1 MTTGASNFP
10 PAVREKGEKGG
21 ELAAG
26 EILASSR
33 LTVLLLAP
41 RSSERKAMPAT
52 CRVLPMLLLLLVL
65 EMKLCCAEL
74 LECRL
79 RRSLACAQPALG
91 HAGSWA

>member
-10 PAVREKGEKGG
+10 PAVREKGEKGR

-41 RSSERKAMPAT
+41 RSSERKAMPAI

-91 HAGSWA
+91 HAGS

>member
-10 PAVREKGEKGG
+10 PAVREKGEEGG

-41 RSSERKAMPAT
+41 RCSERKAMPAT
-52 CRVLPMLLLLLVL
+52 CRVLPMLLLLLLVL

-74 LECRL
+74 LCW
-79 RRSLACAQPALG
+79 S
-91 HAGSWA
+91 AGSGGHWPARNQL

>member
-79 RRSLACAQPALG
+79 PRSLACAQPALG
-91 HAGSWA
+91 HAGS

>member
-1 MTTGASNFP
+1 M
-10 PAVREKGEKGG
+10 REKGEKGG

-91 HAGSWA
+91 HAGS

>member
-1 MTTGASNFP
+1 MTTDASNFP

-91 HAGSWA
+91 HAGS

>member
-33 LTVLLLAP
+33 LTVLLLA
-41 RSSERKAMPAT
+41 AGT
-52 CRVLPMLLLLLVL
+52 TVLRAQGNARNLPSPPD
-65 EMKLCCAEL
+65 AAAAAA
-74 LECRL
+74 
-79 RRSLACAQPALG
+79 ACP
-91 HAGSWA
+91 